1 MMPIQDLL
9 NRIRWDP
16 DFGRGEFVIGY
27 FDRVENAINKVP
39 LKALDFDKDNHYAF
53 QLVDNDG
60 ELHLIPLHRIKV
72 VYKNGKLIWQ
82 RSH

>member
-27 FDRVENAINKVP
+27 FDRVENAIIKVP
-39 LKALDFDKDNHYAF
+39 LKALNF
-53 QLVDNDG
+53 
-60 ELHLIPLHRIKV
+60 R
-72 VYKNGKLIWQ
+72 
-82 RSH
+82 